1 MAVLCWRRVG
11 CRRLTSFTPARISY
25 ISLVCFTR
33 VGAHMSCRRSWR
45 RALRSVQ
52 MYGKCVRTY
61 VRPAIF
67 RDRNAPIICV
77 QEHARTFSASYN
89 PNENRR
95 IIRMCRA
102 ASERTTHDSCAHG
115 PAAQCKNAAGVRH
128 SGHDARRALGAAAC
142 SQAMATRPLS
152 VPSVSH
158 RAHARSAQTNSA
170 TPRARARDEQRSACL
185 TVPFHTRTEQ
195 RTSYSIYMQISRGR
209 GR

>member
-102 ASERTTHDSCAHG
+102 ASERTMHVRTV
-115 PAAQCKNAAGVRH
+115 QQRNAK
-128 SGHDARRALGAAAC
+128 
-142 SQAMATRPLS
+142 TRPAFAIPDMMRGELW
-152 VPSVSH
+152 VPRRVH
-158 RAHARSAQTNSA
+158 KRWQ
-170 TPRARARDEQRSACL
+170 
-185 TVPFHTRTEQ
+185 
-195 RTSYSIYMQISRGR
+195 RGR
-209 GR
+209 CRCHRCRTVRTRDQRKRIPPHRVREREMNNVALV